1 MHGPARIACAT
12 AAVAL
17 MSARALTAQTLDRR
31 QLERVEQVLRQEGQA
46 VVALA
51 DAAAAGQPL
60 PADFALTWHNDF
72 LKAQSGTFIPFIV
85 SIDARGS
92 KAAAALLYVRASP
105 RQPAAG
111 QPEPRRGRRDR
122 PEIVSYPFEE
132 VYPVPLTPGQ
142 PVRISRGFALPPG
155 AYDLTIVVREREREE
170 ERGRKRLTAAAR
182 RPLDVPD
189 FTTGAL
195 TTSTVMLADA
205 VTVLTEALSERE
217 LENRP
222 YVIGTREIHLAADPV
237 FRPSE
242 ELIVALLVYNPSV
255 TPGKH
260 FDLEV
265 EYHFFMRNAGRPGG
279 NTPVPGQ
286 ARPAARPG
294 ETYFNRTEPQ
304 RFNPLVLG
312 PQFDPAAGHPVMAG
326 QGVPLTAFQPGEYR
340 LAITVTDRVSRR
352 TLEREVMFTVR
363 S

>member
-1 MHGPARIACAT
+1 M
-12 AAVAL
+12 AL
-17 MSARALTAQTLDRR
+17 MSARVLTAQTLDRR

-85 SIDARGS
+85 SIDTRGS
-92 KAAAALLYVRASP
+92 KAAAALLYVRAAR
-105 RQPAAG
+105 RQPAAVE
-111 QPEPRRGRRDR
+111 QEPRRGRRDR
-122 PEIVSYPFEE
+122 QEIVSYPFEE

-142 PVRISRGFALPPG
+142 PVRISRGFALPAG
-155 AYDLTIVVREREREE
+155 GYDLTIVVRERERDD

-182 RPLDVPD
+182 RTLDVPD

-205 VTVLTEALSERE
+205 VTVLTEAVSERE

-260 FDLEV
+260 FDLQV
-265 EYHFFMRNAGRPGG
+265 EYHFLRKN
-279 NTPVPGQ
+279 
-286 ARPAARPG
+286 RPG
-294 ETYFNRTEPQ
+294 EEDPDVSVPPGLAVMPGERYFNRTEPQ
-304 RFNPLVLG
+304 RFTPVILG
-312 PQFDPAAGHPVMAG
+312 PQFDPAGGQPVLAG
-326 QGVPLTAFQPGEYR
+326 QGVPLTGFPEGDYR
-340 LAITVTDRVSRR
+340 LAIRVTDLVSGAV
-352 TLEREVMFTVR
+352 LAREVLFSVR
-363 S
+363 R